1 MIEIN
6 IQKAKEIT
14 HDARREA
21 REKEFVPF
29 DEVISKRIPGNDY
42 DIAESERVSIR
53 EKYKT
58 IQSEIDD
65 CNDESR
71 LRDILKK
78 F

>member
-1 MIEIN
+1 MTTEL
-6 IQKAKEIT
+6 
-14 HDARREA
+14 
-21 REKEFVPF
+21 
-29 DEVISKRIPGNDY
+29 SGNDY